1 LSVRLNEQPSA
12 SGLAENEIFTRNNR
26 SQFEYARFGGI
37 HIEAHAEPFDG
48 AIGFGSEEIERG

>member
-1 LSVRLNEQPSA
+1 
-12 SGLAENEIFTRNNR
+12 LAENEIFTWNNG

-37 HIEAHAEPFDG
+37 NIEAHAEPLDG